1 MQPAVLERPREWT
14 ELSQLTFEVIA
25 GDYSR
30 PGNQPAN
37 YTLVKGRREAL
48 LVDAPFGRADAH
60 RLIARI
66 LDTGLKLRTIFITHS
81 RPDHVSSLDLLTDVF
96 PDAAVVAHSA
106 VAADIKRLMPLNSD
120 RRAEGIGDNA
130 TRCSIIPGPLCTDD
144 IRLEGHKLE
153 ILGPLQGGRVHATAL
168 WDPRTG
174 TLIASGL
181 AYNSVFVF
189 LGEHRPE
196 QYDAWLD
203 SLDYLESLSPKRVI
217 AGRSKPGLPEGA
229 NALEWTRRYINDFRT
244 FAKMAKSVAEMT
256 EMLRVR
262 NPNAIGF
269 PASDGLFE
277 MSTEVAT
284 GENRAGRMNDKK
296 PGRPRS
302 SLHGS
307 KEDYHEQ
314 HVSPDS

>member
-1 MQPAVLERPREWT
+1 MSDSIQPAVLERPRELT

-30 PGNQPAN
+30 AGNQPAN

-48 LVDAPFGRADAH
+48 LVDVPFGRADAH

-66 LDTGLKLRTIFITHS
+66 LDTGPKLHTIFITHS
-81 RPDHVSSLDLLTDVF
+81 RPDHVSSLDLLIDVF
-96 PDAAVVAHSA
+96 PDAAVFAHSA
-106 VAADIKRLMPLNSD
+106 VAADIKRLIPLNSD
-120 RRAEGIGDNA
+120 SRAEGIGDNA
-130 TRCSIIPGPLCTDD
+130 TRRSIIPAALCTDH

-153 ILGPLQGGRVHATAL
+153 ILGPVQGGHVHATAL

-174 TLIASGL
+174 TLIAGGL
-181 AYNSVFVF
+181 VYNSVFVF

-196 QYDAWLD
+196 QYDAWLESG

-217 AGRSKPGLPEGA
+217 AGRSKPGLPEDA
-229 NALEWTRRYINDFRT
+229 DAIEWTRRYINDFRT
-244 FAKMAKSVAEMT
+244 FAKMARSAAEMT
-256 EMLRVR
+256 DMLRVR

-269 PASDGLFE
+269 PASGGPFE

-284 GENRAGRMNDKK
+284 GEIALVG
-296 PGRPRS
+296 
-302 SLHGS
+302 
-307 KEDYHEQ
+307 
-314 HVSPDS
+314 

>member
-1 MQPAVLERPREWT
+1 MSDSLQPAVLERPKEPT
-14 ELSQLTFEVIA
+14 KLSQLAFEVIA

-48 LVDAPFGRADAH
+48 LVDVPFGRADAH

-66 LDTGLKLRTIFITHS
+66 LDTGLKLHTIFITQS

-96 PDAAVVAHSA
+96 PDAEVVAHSA
-106 VAADIKRLMPLNSD
+106 VAADIKRLIPLNSD
-120 RRAEGIGDNA
+120 RRAEGSTDNA
-130 TRCSIIPGPLCTDD
+130 TRRSIIPAPLCTDH

-153 ILGPLQGGRVHATAL
+153 ILRPVQGGHVHATAL
-168 WDPRTG
+168 WDPRAG
-174 TLIASGL
+174 TLIAGGL
-181 AYNSVFVF
+181 VYNSVFVL

-203 SLDYLESLSPKRVI
+203 SLDDLESLNPKRVI

-229 NALEWTRRYINDFRT
+229 NAIEWTRRYINDFRT
-244 FAKMAKSVAEMT
+244 FAKMAKSAAEMT
-256 EMLRVR
+256 DMLRAR
-262 NPNAIGF
+262 NPDAIGF
-269 PASDGLFE
+269 SASDRLFE

-284 GENRAGRMNDKK
+284 GEIALVG
-296 PGRPRS
+296 
-302 SLHGS
+302 
-307 KEDYHEQ
+307 
-314 HVSPDS
+314 

>member
-1 MQPAVLERPREWT
+1 MSDSIQPAVLERPKELT
-14 ELSQLTFEVIA
+14 ELNQLTFEVIA

-48 LVDAPFGRADAH
+48 LVDVPFGRADAH

-66 LDTGLKLRTIFITHS
+66 LDTGLKLHAIFITHS
-81 RPDHVSSLDLLTDVF
+81 RNVSSLDLLTDVF
-96 PDAAVVAHSA
+96 PDAAVFAHSA
-106 VAADIKRLMPLNSD
+106 VAADIKRLVSLNSD
-120 RRAEGIGDNA
+120 RRAEGISDNA
-130 TRCSIIPGPLCTDD
+130 TRRSIIPAPLCTDH

-153 ILGPLQGGRVHATAL
+153 ILGPVQGGQVHAAAL

-174 TLIASGL
+174 TLIAGGL
-181 AYNSVFVF
+181 VYDSVFVF

-217 AGRSKPGLPEGA
+217 SGRSKPGLPEGA
-229 NALEWTRRYINDFRT
+229 NAIEWTRRYINDFRT
-244 FAKMAKSVAEMT
+244 FAKMAKSAAEMT
-256 EMLRVR
+256 DMLRAR

-269 PASDGLFE
+269 PGSEGLFE
-277 MSTEVAT
+277 MSSEVAT
-284 GENRAGRMNDKK
+284 GEIALVG
-296 PGRPRS
+296 
-302 SLHGS
+302 
-307 KEDYHEQ
+307 
-314 HVSPDS
+314 

>member
-1 MQPAVLERPREWT
+1 MQPAVLKRSRELT
-14 ELSQLTFEVIA
+14 ELSQLSFEVIA

-48 LVDAPFGRADAH
+48 LVDVPFGRADAH

-66 LDTGLKLRTIFITHS
+66 LDTGLKLHTIFISHS
-81 RPDHVSSLDLLTDVF
+81 RPDHVASLDLLADVF
-96 PDAAVVAHSA
+96 PDAAIFAHSA
-106 VAADIKRLMPLNSD
+106 VAADIKRLIPLTSN
-120 RRAEGIGDNA
+120 RRAEGIGNNA
-130 TRCSIIPGPLCTDD
+130 TRHGIVPAPLCTDH

-153 ILGPLQGGRVHATAL
+153 ILGPVQGGHAHAAAV

-174 TLIASGL
+174 TLIAGGL
-181 AYNSVFVF
+181 VYNSVFVF

-203 SLDYLESLSPKRVI
+203 SLDYMESLSPKRVI

-229 NALEWTRRYINDFRT
+229 NAIEWTRRYINDFRT
-244 FAKMAKSVAEMT
+244 FTTMAKSAAEVID
-256 EMLRVR
+256 MLRVR
-262 NPNAIGF
+262 NSNTIGF

-284 GENRAGRMNDKK
+284 GEVALVG
-296 PGRPRS
+296 
-302 SLHGS
+302 
-307 KEDYHEQ
+307 
-314 HVSPDS
+314 

>member
-1 MQPAVLERPREWT
+1 MQPAVRERPREWT

-130 TRCSIIPGPLCTDD
+130 TRCSIIPGPLCTDH

-174 TLIASGL
+174 TLK
-181 AYNSVFVF
+181 
-189 LGEHRPE
+189 RPGV
-196 QYDAWLD
+196 QQRLRLPGRTSTGTVDAWLD

-269 PASDGLFE
+269 PASDGLFG

-314 HVSPDS
+314 HVSPNS

>member
-1 MQPAVLERPREWT
+1 MQPGVLERPRELT
-14 ELSQLTFEVIA
+14 ELSQLAFEVIA

-48 LVDAPFGRADAH
+48 LVDVPFGRADAH

-66 LDTGLKLRTIFITHS
+66 LDTGLKLHTILITHS
-81 RPDHVSSLDLLTDVF
+81 HPDHVYSLDLLTNVF
-96 PDAAVVAHSA
+96 PDAAVFAHSA
-106 VAADIKRLMPLNSD
+106 VAADIKRLIPLNSD

-130 TRCSIIPGPLCTDD
+130 TRRSIIPAPLCIDH

-153 ILGPLQGGRVHATAL
+153 ILGPVQGGHVHAAAL

-174 TLIASGL
+174 TLIAGGL
-181 AYNSVFVF
+181 VYNSVFVF
-189 LGEHRPE
+189 LGEYRPE

-217 AGRSKPGLPEGA
+217 SGRSKPGLPEGA
-229 NALEWTRRYINDFRT
+229 NAIEWTRRYINDFRT
-244 FAKMAKSVAEMT
+244 FAKMAKSAAEMT
-256 EMLRVR
+256 DMLRDR

-269 PASDGLFE
+269 PGSDGLFE
-277 MSTEVAT
+277 MSTEVAP
-284 GENRAGRMNDKK
+284 GEIALVGRMTTI
-296 PGRPRS
+296 RPASIQPALQQRALS
-302 SLHGS
+302 
-307 KEDYHEQ
+307 
-314 HVSPDS
+314 

>member
-14 ELSQLTFEVIA
+14 ELSQPTFEVIA
-25 GDYSR
+25 GDYGR

-48 LVDAPFGRADAH
+48 LVDVPFGRADAH

-66 LDTGLKLRTIFITHS
+66 LDTGLKLRTIFTTHS

-106 VAADIKRLMPLNSD
+106 VAADIKRLIPLNSD
-120 RRAEGIGDNA
+120 CRAEGIGDNA
-130 TRCSIIPGPLCTDD
+130 TRCSIIPGLLCTDH

-153 ILGPLQGGRVHATAL
+153 ILGPVQGGRVHPTAL

-174 TLIASGL
+174 TLIAGGL
-181 AYNSVFVF
+181 VYNSVFVF

-244 FAKMAKSVAEMT
+244 FAKMAKSVAET
-256 EMLRVR
+256 TTCCESETQTLSVFR
-262 NPNAIGF
+262 P
-269 PASDGLFE
+269 
-277 MSTEVAT
+277 
-284 GENRAGRMNDKK
+284 RMAYSKC
-296 PGRPRS
+296 RPRS
-302 SLHGS
+302 RLE
-307 KEDYHEQ
+307 KIVLVE
-314 HVSPDS
+314 

>member
-1 MQPAVLERPREWT
+1 MSDSLQTAVLERPKEPT
-14 ELSQLTFEVIA
+14 KLSQLAFEVIA

-48 LVDAPFGRADAH
+48 LVDVPFGRADAH

-66 LDTGLKLRTIFITHS
+66 LDTDLKLHTIFITQS
-81 RPDHVSSLDLLTDVF
+81 RPDHVSSLDLLTEVF

-106 VAADIKRLMPLNSD
+106 VAADIKRLMPRNSD
-120 RRAEGIGDNA
+120 RRAEAIGDNA
-130 TRCSIIPGPLCTDD
+130 TRGGIVPAALCTDH

-153 ILGPLQGGRVHATAL
+153 ILGPVQGGNVHATAL

-174 TLIASGL
+174 TLVAGGL
-181 AYNSVFVF
+181 VSNGVFVF

-229 NALEWTRRYINDFRT
+229 NAIGWTRRYINDFRT
-244 FAKMAKSVAEMT
+244 LAMDAKSAAEVT
-256 EMLRVR
+256 DMLRVR
-262 NPNAIGF
+262 NPHAIGF
-269 PASDGLFE
+269 PASDRLFE

-284 GENRAGRMNDKK
+284 G
-296 PGRPRS
+296 
-302 SLHGS
+302 
-307 KEDYHEQ
+307 
-314 HVSPDS
+314 

>member
-1 MQPAVLERPREWT
+1 MSDSLQPAVLERPREPT
-14 ELSQLTFEVIA
+14 ELSQLAFEVIA

-30 PGNQPAN
+30 QGNQPAN

-48 LVDAPFGRADAH
+48 LVDVPFGRADAH

-66 LDTGLKLRTIFITHS
+66 LDTGLKLHTIFITQS
-81 RPDHVSSLDLLTDVF
+81 PDHVSSLDLLTDVF
-96 PDAAVVAHSA
+96 PDAAVVAHSN
-106 VAADIKRLMPLNSD
+106 VAADIKRLIPLNSD
-120 RRAEGIGDNA
+120 RRGISDNA
-130 TRCSIIPGPLCTDD
+130 ARRSVIPAPLGTDH

-153 ILGPLQGGRVHATAL
+153 ILGPVQGGPVHATAL

-174 TLIASGL
+174 TLVAGGL
-181 AYNSVFVF
+181 VYNGVFVF
-189 LGEHRPE
+189 LGEHRAE

-229 NALEWTRRYINDFRT
+229 NAIEWTRRYINDFRT
-244 FAKMAKSVAEMT
+244 FAKMAKSAAEMT
-256 EMLRVR
+256 DFLRVR

-269 PASDGLFE
+269 PDSDRPFE

-284 GENRAGRMNDKK
+284 GEIALVR
-296 PGRPRS
+296 
-302 SLHGS
+302 
-307 KEDYHEQ
+307 
-314 HVSPDS
+314 

>member
-1 MQPAVLERPREWT
+1 MSDSIQPAVLERPREPT

-48 LVDAPFGRADAH
+48 LVDVPFGRADAH

-66 LDTGLKLRTIFITHS
+66 LDTGLKLHTIFITHS

-106 VAADIKRLMPLNSD
+106 VAADIKRFIPLNSD
-120 RRAEGIGDNA
+120 RRAERIGNNA
-130 TRCSIIPGPLCTDD
+130 TRRSIIPTPLGSDH

-153 ILGPLQGGRVHATAL
+153 ILGPVQGGQVHATAL
-168 WDPRTG
+168 WDRRTG
-174 TLIASGL
+174 TLIAGGL
-181 AYNSVFVF
+181 VYNSVFVF

-203 SLDYLESLSPKRVI
+203 SLDYLESLGPKRVI

-229 NALEWTRRYINDFRT
+229 NAIEWTRRYINDFRT
-244 FAKMAKSVAEMT
+244 FAKMAKSAADMT
-256 EMLRVR
+256 DMLRAR
-262 NPNAIGF
+262 NPNAVGF
-269 PASDGLFE
+269 PASDDLFE
-277 MSTEVAT
+277 MSTEVA
-284 GENRAGRMNDKK
+284 GEIALVG
-296 PGRPRS
+296 
-302 SLHGS
+302 
-307 KEDYHEQ
+307 
-314 HVSPDS
+314 

>member
-1 MQPAVLERPREWT
+1 MSDSIQPAVLERPS
-14 ELSQLTFEVIA
+14 ELLNHLTFEVIA

-37 YTLVKGRREAL
+37 YTLVKGRREAI
-48 LVDAPFGRADAH
+48 LVDVPFGRADAH

-66 LDTGLKLRTIFITHS
+66 LDTGLRLHTIFITHS

-106 VAADIKRLMPLNSD
+106 VVADIKRFIPPNSD
-120 RRAEGIGDNA
+120 RRVEGIGDDA
-130 TRCSIIPGPLCTDD
+130 TRRGIIAAPLYTDH

-153 ILGPLQGGRVHATAL
+153 LIGPVQAGHVHATAL

-174 TLIASGL
+174 TLIAGGL
-181 AYNSVFVF
+181 VYNSVFVF

-203 SLDYLESLSPKRVI
+203 SLDYLESLSPKRVV

-229 NALEWTRRYINDFRT
+229 NAIEWTRRYINDFKT
-244 FAKMAKSVAEMT
+244 FAKMAKSASEMT
-256 EMLRVR
+256 DMLRVR

-269 PASDGLFE
+269 PASDRPFE

-284 GENRAGRMNDKK
+284 GEIALVG
-296 PGRPRS
+296 
-302 SLHGS
+302 
-307 KEDYHEQ
+307 
-314 HVSPDS
+314 